1 MPALESL
8 VLVPFTPLIHEQV
21 VKLHVDREMSP
32 PPMPKMAV
40 AAVGGLGSVCAS
52 MYLYETDLFLFN
64 EFLCTNPAYPARQR
78 HAAVVLMSHAVVG
91 LALAKGLFVMT
102 TPRTKGGEL
111 IAKRMGFVNSGM
123 PMWVRK
129 ANPLPLWEAEAPEP
143 SLGPDSEA
151 PEEGA
156 LEKLAEDIVESSD
169 ADGVRRTEKEPIP
182 PEKAEGPKYPD
193 DTDWGSNGAGPE
205 PEIPEGDSW
214 ARMTDRV
221 AGPEEPLKR
230 RTPPAAKGRRRG
242 KETGGEP
249 ARKTLQRVSR
259 QGKRSGLG

>member
-1 MPALESL
+1 MPAPESL

-21 VKLHVDREMSP
+21 VKLHVDRKMSP

-40 AAVGGLGSVCAS
+40 AAVGGLGTVCAS

-64 EFLCTNPAYPARQR
+64 EFLCTNPVYPARQR

-129 ANPLPLWEAEAPEP
+129 ANPLPLWEAEASEP

-151 PEEGA
+151 PEKEQPEPGVGWGPDGGGPEQEG
-156 LEKLAEDIVESSD
+156 EDL
-169 ADGVRRTEKEPIP
+169 DGVHHP
-182 PEKAEGPKYPD
+182 PEWPAPEAE
-193 DTDWGSNGAGPE
+193 PE
-205 PEIPEGDSW
+205 PEPEKS
-214 ARMTDRV
+214 
-221 AGPEEPLKR
+221 

-242 KETGGEP
+242 KETGEAP